1 MGENRGDNSAFSLSH
16 PYCLPAPTGTGV
28 RPARR
33 TWGWARR
40 RRPTATSGRTRGGQR
55 PSTPPPP
62 PPSPRL
68 PQPPPPSTSPPTH
81 WVVFR
86 SFLFL
91 SSILSHHPPCQC
103 GVQYSRPQAVVF
115 DLNRP
120 RTEHCAASRSGNYPT
135 IWIWMWKRPQKCDFC
150 TAGPRKDLWQFC
162 VLVWW
167 LGHYYLIS
175 NLSL

>member
-1 MGENRGDNSAFSLSH
+1 MFQLTSWSPNSQYLLPVLNYWSMEENRGPPPPLSLLKIRSFYNSAFSLCHS
-16 PYCLPAPTGTGV
+16 YLPAQTGTGV
-28 RPARR
+28 RPAPRM
-33 TWGWARR
+33 WGWARR
-40 RRPTATSGRTRGGQR
+40 QRQTATSGRTSGGQR

-68 PQPPPPSTSPPTH
+68 PHPPPPSTSPPTH
-81 WVVFR
+81 WLVFR

-120 RTEHCAASRSGNYPT
+120 RTEHCAAPRSLSGNFIHQTSPIQT
-135 IWIWMWKRPQKCDFC
+135 E
-150 TAGPRKDLWQFC
+150 
-162 VLVWW
+162 
-167 LGHYYLIS
+167 
-175 NLSL
+175 